1 VASLRS
7 VTHFMCIVNTK
18 EDKMES
24 TIRIRDR
31 NTIDRLKI
39 LAIQEK
45 HKNIEQTIN
54 YLLNFRLDQLTKE

>member
-1 VASLRS
+1 
-7 VTHFMCIVNTK
+7 
-18 EDKMES
+18 MES